1 VADSLPLEINALTA
15 NYCNRQQ
22 FRRYLSAMLPRSP
35 SAAAE
40 AVALFDINEDGGCLD
55 DLLAKAVAHQS

>member
-1 VADSLPLEINALTA
+1 VADSPPLEINALTA

-22 FRRYLSAMLPRSP
+22 FRRFLSGMLPRSP

-40 AVALFDINEDGGCLD
+40 AVALFDINDAWGVTYKP
-55 DLLAKAVAHQS
+55 AISH